1 MPTILKVGFTKT
13 NPMIGGNETEMND
26 ELGKSR
32 REINDLIYESQI
44 LRTIKGQEALIKYN
58 QLLFK
63 INEKQINFCCRL
75 SLIGSDSCIQELDE
89 ISYTLEQ
96 YMNKPLDQSPL
107 DYYLVIKKQLKNKL
121 TKLTGC
127 KWRD

>member
-1 MPTILKVGFTKT
+1 
-13 NPMIGGNETEMND
+13 MIGGNETEMND